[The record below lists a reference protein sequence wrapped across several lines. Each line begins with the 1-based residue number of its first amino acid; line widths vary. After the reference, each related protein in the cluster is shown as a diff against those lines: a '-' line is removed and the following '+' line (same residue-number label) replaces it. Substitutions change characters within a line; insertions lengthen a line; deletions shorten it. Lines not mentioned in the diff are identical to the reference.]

1 MIEREMEDL
10 LWEHPEKLLNEP
22 LRQFQRQPAS
32 AVGRADLIFED
43 RIGRLLVIELK
54 RDTLERGAIMQLV
67 DYYGMLKSRFPDRAI
82 ELMVVAPRI
91 PPERRVAC
99 EQYDIEA
106 REIPLKRFRDVAD
119 EVGYVFGSES
129 RSTTTHTPLQA
140 PTPQVG
146 SIRRPPEGPSDSP
159 VVPNKVEKGW
169 YYLDAGSGR
178 GYFAA
183 FVNGRGSCSM
193 RLFDAQDGA
202 FRKKTYKAGD
212 FQESFSHELTASVR
226 LHISRQPNLERDC
239 KDSLPAMVLAEL
251 RAQIQQ

>member
-1 MIEREMEDL
+1 
-10 LWEHPEKLLNEP
+10 
-22 LRQFQRQPAS
+22 
-32 AVGRADLIFED
+32 
-43 RIGRLLVIELK
+43 
-54 RDTLERGAIMQLV
+54 
-67 DYYGMLKSRFPDRAI
+67 
-82 ELMVVAPRI
+82 VVAPRI

-212 FQESFSHELTASVR
+212 FQEGFSHELTASLR